1 MQGFHWMIFVSPVT
15 LHHKHLLE
23 FHHNRSPQ
31 SQRYENHRVCMRAQR
46 KSLIS
51 FPASL
56 SRVCSSE
63 KLRLHVLAR
72 PTITVSIHMLSGNQP
87 LNIYKDGKKRNDR
100 KTGKYLSSFKEWQ
113 KHGGNGCDC
122 L

>member
-1 MQGFHWMIFVSPVT
+1 MIFVSLIT
-15 LHHKHLLE
+15 HHHKNLLE

-56 SRVCSSE
+56 SLVCSSE

-72 PTITVSIHMLSGNQP
+72 LTITVSIHMLSGSRP
-87 LNIYKDGKKRNDR
+87 LNIYKDGER
-100 KTGKYLSSFKEWQ
+100 KITGKPENTYLLLKIDRGRE
-113 KHGGNGCDC
+113 GGNGCDYFIFN
-122 L
+122 